1 MKNINR
7 CKLSPN
13 TFELQLSTKFKR
25 YQQYTFDYT
34 MALKGWL
41 DKSGNDQDKGFC
53 APFANC
59 VAIASIFLSSLP
71 HG

>member
-1 MKNINR
+1 MKSQHFWITA
-7 CKLSPN
+7 KH
-13 TFELQLSTKFKR
+13 KFKR

-34 MALKGWL
+34 IALKGWL
-41 DKSGNDQDKGFC
+41 YKSENDQDKGFC